1 MCVKVIMKRFFDN
14 KDFFIAVKY
23 GEVYGLNK
31 KHISCNGTFYIIRII
46 IEKFSWFSFVLFS
59 QILG

>member
-1 MCVKVIMKRFFDN
+1 MSMCVKVMKFFDS

-31 KHISCNGTFYIIRII
+31 KHISWNGTLYIIQII
-46 IEKFSWFSFVLFS
+46 IERFSWFSFVLFA

>member
-1 MCVKVIMKRFFDN
+1 MKRFFDS

-31 KHISCNGTFYIIRII
+31 KHISWNGTLYIIQII
-46 IEKFSWFSFVLFS
+46 IERFSWFSFVLFA